1 MARSRRAVPTGTVTF
16 LFSDIE
22 GSTQLVQELE
32 SADYRELLERHQRL
46 LRAAF
51 AAHSG
56 IERGTE
62 GDSFFVVF
70 RDASSAVAAAV
81 EAQRSLQSAGW
92 PPGYEVRVRMGL
104 NTGEGIRGG
113 DDYIGV
119 DVNRAARIA
128 SAAHGSQVL
137 VSEST
142 RALSDR
148 HLPSGVALR
157 DLGEQRLKGLALRER
172 VYQLDVDGLRS
183 EFPPLH
189 SEPARATHLPRRLTS
204 FVGRRRD
211 LDEVQRLLVGSRLV
225 SLVGSGGAAYQM
237 HRAEP
242 KRFRVALTLDPS
254 GARVSLPFPIR
265 VQAPCE
271 AGEGTHSHDLPLART
286 AGITLRARSLGKYD
300 GVDAFHDGGAPP
312 AHQL

>member
-81 EAQRSLQSAGW
+81 EAQRSLQSAQW
-92 PPGYEVRVRMGL
+92 PQGHEVSVRMGL
-104 NTGEGIRGG
+104 HSGEGIRGG
-113 DDYIGV
+113 DDYIGL

-128 SAAHGSQVL
+128 SAAHGGQVL
-137 VSEST
+137 VSEAT
-142 RALSDR
+142 RALAER
-148 HLPSGVALR
+148 NLPSGVGLR
-157 DLGEQRLKGLALRER
+157 DLGGHRLKGLALPER
-172 VYQLDVDGLRS
+172 VYQLVVDGLRS

-189 SEPARATHLPRRLTS
+189 SQSARAAHLPARLTS
-204 FVGRRRD
+204 FVGREAD
-211 LDEVQRLLVGSRLV
+211 LDEVQRLLAS
-225 SLVGSGGAAYQM
+225 S
-237 HRAEP
+237 
-242 KRFRVALTLDPS
+242 
-254 GARVSLPFPIR
+254 
-265 VQAPCE
+265 
-271 AGEGTHSHDLPLART
+271 
-286 AGITLRARSLGKYD
+286 
-300 GVDAFHDGGAPP
+300 
-312 AHQL
+312 